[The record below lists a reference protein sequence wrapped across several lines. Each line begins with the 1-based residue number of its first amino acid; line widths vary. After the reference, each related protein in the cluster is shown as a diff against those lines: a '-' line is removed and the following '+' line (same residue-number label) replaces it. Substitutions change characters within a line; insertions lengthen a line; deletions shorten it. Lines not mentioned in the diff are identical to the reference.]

1 MNASL
6 LSWEVRYRVGYL
18 HTQRF
23 VPSLPSSEWLEPR
36 RRHVDPGDVAVR
48 ELLKSYFA
56 ETINHPRWWYISS
69 INQNEYYFP
78 LKARTRSRSHSLSL
92 IRFLE
97 STASEKQPVE
107 RDKLRTGNALL
118 RFFFRCSSMP
128 PTRLCPLVS
137 LECLWVAGKQLG
149 GRSPCHEGIL
159 SLPAKMLVFCC
170 FIRFTNR
177 FLFSKICWWVSRW
190 STCLKMETSQG
201 SPRSY
206 CCRL

>member
-118 RFFFRCSSMP
+118 RFFSLFFHA
-128 PTRLCPLVS
+128 THPLVS
-137 LECLWVAGKQLG
+137 VGQFGMFMG
-149 GRSPCHEGIL
+149 GRKTTGWSVTMPRRNFIIASANVGLLLLYQIYESIF
-159 SLPAKMLVFCC
+159 VF
-170 FIRFTNR
+170 
-177 FLFSKICWWVSRW
+177 
-190 STCLKMETSQG
+190 
-201 SPRSY
+201 
-206 CCRL
+206 